1 MRNKT
6 KEELIEI
13 IKDQE
18 ETINKLND
26 DVDYWINEANE
37 FEEQLEEANT
47 ELEDATCGI
56 KDIDNF
62 IWKLKVNDL
71 YTSQVKDFLNYY
83 LKYYNN

>member
-47 ELEDATCGI
+47 ELEDATYGI

-83 LKYYNN
+83 LKYYND

>member
-1 MRNKT
+1 MKNKT
-6 KEELIEI
+6 KDELLEI

-37 FEEQLEEANT
+37 LEEQLEEANT
-47 ELEDATCGI
+47 ELEDATYGI

-83 LKYYNN
+83 LKYYND

>member
-1 MRNKT
+1 MKNKT
-6 KEELIEI
+6 KDELLEI

-37 FEEQLEEANT
+37 FEEQLEKANT

-83 LKYYNN
+83 LKYYND

>member
-1 MRNKT
+1 MKNKT
-6 KEELIEI
+6 KDELLEI

-37 FEEQLEEANT
+37 FEEQLEKANT

-62 IWKLKVNDL
+62 IWKLKVNNL

-83 LKYYNN
+83 LKYYND

>member
-1 MRNKT
+1 MKNKT
-6 KEELIEI
+6 KDELLEI

-37 FEEQLEEANT
+37 FEEQLEKAKE
-47 ELEDATCGI
+47 EIDECIYGI

-62 IWKLKVNDL
+62 IWKLKADNL
-71 YTSQVKDFLNYY
+71 YSKEIEEFLNYY
-83 LKYYNN
+83 LRYYND

>member
-1 MRNKT
+1 MKNKT
-6 KEELIEI
+6 KDELLEI

-37 FEEQLEEANT
+37 FEEQLEKANT

-83 LKYYNN
+83 LNYYND

>member
-1 MRNKT
+1 MKNKT
-6 KEELIEI
+6 KDELLEI

-26 DVDYWINEANE
+26 DVDYWIMEANE

-62 IWKLKVNDL
+62 IWKLKLDNL
-71 YTSQVKDFLNYY
+71 YTKEMQEFLNYY
-83 LKYYNN
+83 LKYYNY

>member
-47 ELEDATCGI
+47 ELEDATYGI

-62 IWKLKVNDL
+62 IWKLKANNL
-71 YTSQVKDFLNYY
+71 YTKEIEKFLNYY
-83 LKYYNN
+83 LRYYND